1 MVVLVRAAAS
11 CVGFLL
17 AITAS
22 AALASSL
29 SPGDIGDTFC
39 AARVSGDMSKVEPLL
54 SPDLAAAIS
63 DAQAKNDAIQKQ
75 YPDEKPPLGDGIPWQ
90 SFQDYAPQCM
100 VIGASGTLENPEA
113 VLFYQIP
120 GQGGTSW
127 SDRLVLTF
135 VDGEL
140 RIGDIVYSDGSRLT
154 ETLVKAFED

>member
-1 MVVLVRAAAS
+1 MV
-11 CVGFLL
+11 LL
-17 AITAS
+17 ARAVVSGVCILLATS

-63 DAQAKNDAIQKQ
+63 DAEAKNDAIQKQ
-75 YPDEKPPLGDGIPWQ
+75 HPDEKPPLGDGIPWQ
-90 SFQDYAPQCM
+90 SFPDHAPQCM
-100 VIGASGTLENPEA
+100 VVGSRGTLENPEA

-120 GQGGTSW
+120 GPGGTSW

-140 RIGDIVYSDGSRLT
+140 RLGDIVFADGSRLT
-154 ETLVKAFED
+154 EILAGKSPAP

>member
-1 MVVLVRAAAS
+1 
-11 CVGFLL
+11 
-17 AITAS
+17 
-22 AALASSL
+22 
-29 SPGDIGDTFC
+29 
-39 AARVSGDMSKVEPLL
+39 
-54 SPDLAAAIS
+54 
-63 DAQAKNDAIQKQ
+63 
-75 YPDEKPPLGDGIPWQ
+75 
-90 SFQDYAPQCM
+90 M